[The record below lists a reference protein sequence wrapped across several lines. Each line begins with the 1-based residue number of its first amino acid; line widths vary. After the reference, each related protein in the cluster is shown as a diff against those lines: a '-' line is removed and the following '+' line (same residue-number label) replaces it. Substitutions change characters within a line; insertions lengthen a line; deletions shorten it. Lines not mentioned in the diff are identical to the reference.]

1 MYGVPSA
8 LVLLD
13 AIQYHDGAES
23 LPLEIT
29 KAALL
34 RNLSVFISNLDT
46 VADKTESN
54 HYLSGCAAKYLSE
67 RLDSVL
73 EPMSSNHS
81 RAGGD
86 TASQTPETSTGM
98 APLDFS
104 LHGLHDTSSMLFPG
118 PMSVDEPEWSS
129 WALLGLDYSM
139 TSALV

>member
-13 AIQYHDGAES
+13 AIQYSGSESS

-46 VADKTESN
+46 VATKTESN

-67 RLDSVL
+67 RLDAVL
-73 EPMSSNHS
+73 EPLSASNS
-81 RAGGD
+81 RAGD
-86 TASQTPETSTGM
+86 TVNHTPETSTG
-98 APLDFS
+98 LDFMAFNQQS
-104 LHGLHDTSSMLFPG
+104 LHDMPNMLFPG
-118 PMSVDEPEWSS
+118 PMSVDEPEWTS

-139 TSALV
+139 TSTLA